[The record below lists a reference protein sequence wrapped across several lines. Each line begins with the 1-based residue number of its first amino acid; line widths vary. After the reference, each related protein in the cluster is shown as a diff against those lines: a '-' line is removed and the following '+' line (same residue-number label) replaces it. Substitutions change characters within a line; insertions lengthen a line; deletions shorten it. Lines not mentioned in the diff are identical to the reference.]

1 MTDTNLNIAEKCGQF
16 ENILLKLAYL
26 IILILAIF
34 VLVFGVVNF
43 LAYKNVPEANVF
55 LGYLYQNGLATFPKD
70 TQKAKD
76 YFSRAAIKG
85 DVEGQ
90 CALGEL
96 YVQEERYEEALP
108 WYFKSALLGSQ
119 RCEINF
125 SKLTFS
131 HEEKVFDSLMNYADK
146 SNAFAEYSVGAR
158 YIEGKGVQKNVEQ
171 GVSYLKKAAAQ
182 DHKGAKIYLA
192 DLYLKGEVVKQD
204 YDLANQLLDSVKK

>member
-1 MTDTNLNIAEKCGQF
+1 MINTNLNITEKCGRF
-16 ENILLKLAYL
+16 ENILSKLAYL
-26 IILILAIF
+26 FILILTIF

-43 LAYKNVPEANVF
+43 LAYKNMPEANVF

-76 YFSRAAIKG
+76 YFSMAAAKG
-85 DVEGQ
+85 DADGQ

-96 YVQEERYEEALP
+96 YAKEERYEEALP

-131 HEEKVFDSLMNYADK
+131 HEEKVFESLMKYADK
-146 SNAFAEYSVGAR
+146 SNTFAEFSVGTR
-158 YIEGKGVQKNVEQ
+158 YIEGKGVEKNVEQ
-171 GVSYLKKAAAQ
+171 GLFYLKKSAMQ
-182 DHKGAKIYLA
+182 GHKGAKIYLA
-192 DLYLKGEVVKQD
+192 GLYLKGEVVKQN
-204 YDLANQLLDSVKK
+204 YNEANKWLNTIKK